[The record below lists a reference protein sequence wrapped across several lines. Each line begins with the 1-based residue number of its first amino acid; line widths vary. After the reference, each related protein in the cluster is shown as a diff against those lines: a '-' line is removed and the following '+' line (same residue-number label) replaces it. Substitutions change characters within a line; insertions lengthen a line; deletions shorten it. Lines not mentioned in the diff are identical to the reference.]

1 MPNVNDTNHITVNK
15 CIRIPASLLFQ
26 DTCEKRDHYLK
37 ERLLDDIIMAVQVKN
52 VKAHSVIDDD
62 ILIQVE
68 GEILLGEILSDTDV
82 ENAQI
87 EPEDV
92 KSEPA
97 ESTDD
102 ASINEVEEP
111 TTDEPENV
119 AENAPQKEPEPSRK
133 SDSQLII
140 TALTDTDGHPLH
152 TSSNPDEQL
161 VEACKRYNT
170 DLNLQ
175 GRYGCFVGRLY
186 RSKNDIKEGL
196 FFYYYAVY
204 DITKEQAE
212 KSGLE
217 REIRSLNSQKAMPWF
232 CGMYN
237 DKSDRPIFLHMSDI
251 LGVRT
256 GTPFLAFYHTD
267 PSGCEHAENIISPRG
282 ALAFFNRYDVPAKD

>member
-1 MPNVNDTNHITVNK
+1 MPNVNDTNRITVNK
-15 CIRIPASLLFQ
+15 CIRIPANLLFQ

-37 ERLLDDIIMAVQVKN
+37 ERLLEDIIMAVQVKN

-62 ILIQVE
+62 ILIEVE
-68 GEILLGEILSDTDV
+68 GEILLGEILSDVDAA
-82 ENAQI
+82 ESE
-87 EPEDV
+87 EPEPEP
-92 KSEPA
+92 SEPA
-97 ESTDD
+97 ESTND
-102 ASINEVEEP
+102 APVSEVEE
-111 TTDEPENV
+111 TTADEPENV
-119 AENAPQKEPEPSRK
+119 TEDIPQEEPESSQK

-152 TSSNPDEQL
+152 ASSNPDEQL
-161 VEACKRYNT
+161 MAACRRYNA

-175 GRYGCFVGRLY
+175 GRRGCFVGRLY
-186 RSKNDIKEGL
+186 RSETDIQEGL
-196 FFYYYAVY
+196 FFYYYAVC

-217 REIRSLNSQKAMPWF
+217 REIRSLNSQMAMPWF

-256 GTPFLAFYHTD
+256 GTPLLAFYHTD
-267 PSGCEHAENIISPRG
+267 PSGCEHAENIISPGG
-282 ALAFFNRYDVPAKD
+282 ALAFFDRYDVPAKN

>member
-26 DTCEKRDHYLK
+26 DTCEERDHYLK
-37 ERLLDDIIMAVQVKN
+37 ERLLEDIIMAVQVKN

-68 GEILLGEILSDTDV
+68 GEILLGEILSDTNV

-92 KSEPA
+92 KSEPT

-102 ASINEVEEP
+102 APINEVEEP

-119 AENAPQKEPEPSRK
+119 AENAPQEEPEPSRK

-161 VEACKRYNT
+161 MAACRRYNA
-170 DLNLQ
+170 DLNLK

-186 RSKNDIKEGL
+186 RSENDIKEGL
-196 FFYYYAVY
+196 FFYYYATCN
-204 DITKEQAE
+204 ITEEQAE

-217 REIRSLNSQKAMPWF
+217 REIRSLNSRKAMPWL
-232 CGMYN
+232 CGMYE

-251 LGVRT
+251 LGIKT

-267 PSGCEHAENIISPRG
+267 PSGCEHIENIISPKS
-282 ALAFFNRYDVPAKD
+282 ALAFFNRYDVPVKD

>member
-1 MPNVNDTNHITVNK
+1 MSNVNDTNHITVNK

-26 DTCEKRDHYLK
+26 DTCEARDHYLK
-37 ERLLDDIIMAVQVKN
+37 ERLLEDIIMAVQVKN

-62 ILIQVE
+62 ILIEVE
-68 GEILLGEILSDTDV
+68 GEILLGEILSNVD
-82 ENAQI
+82 AA
-87 EPEDV
+87 EPEEPEPEP
-92 KSEPA
+92 SEPA
-97 ESTDD
+97 ESTND
-102 ASINEVEEP
+102 APVSEVEE
-111 TTDEPENV
+111 TTADEPENV
-119 AENAPQKEPEPSRK
+119 TKDVPQEEPEPSQK

-152 TSSNPDEQL
+152 ASSNPDEQL
-161 VEACKRYNT
+161 MAACRRYNA

-175 GRYGCFVGRLY
+175 GRRGCFVGRLY
-186 RSKNDIKEGL
+186 RSETDIQEGL
-196 FFYYYAVY
+196 FFYYYAVC

-217 REIRSLNSQKAMPWF
+217 REIRSLNSQMAMPWF

-267 PSGCEHAENIISPRG
+267 PSGCEHAENMISPGG
-282 ALAFFNRYDVPAKD
+282 ALAFFDRYDVPAKN

>member
-15 CIRIPASLLFQ
+15 CIRIPTSLLFQ
-26 DTCEKRDHYLK
+26 DTCEERDHYLK
-37 ERLLDDIIMAVQVKN
+37 ERLLDDIIMAVQIKN

-68 GEILLGEILSDTDV
+68 GEILLGEILSDV
-82 ENAQI
+82 NAAESE
-87 EPEDV
+87 EPEPEP
-92 KSEPA
+92 SEPA
-97 ESTDD
+97 ESTND
-102 ASINEVEEP
+102 APINEVEE
-111 TTDEPENV
+111 TTADEPENV
-119 AENAPQKEPEPSRK
+119 TRDVPQEEPESSHK

-152 TSSNPDEQL
+152 ASSNPDEQL
-161 VEACKRYNT
+161 MAACRRYNA

-175 GRYGCFVGRLY
+175 GRRGCFVGRLY
-186 RSKNDIKEGL
+186 RSETDIQEGL
-196 FFYYYAVY
+196 FFYYYAVC

-217 REIRSLNSQKAMPWF
+217 REIRSLNSQMAMPWF

-267 PSGCEHAENIISPRG
+267 PSGCEHAENIISPGG
-282 ALAFFNRYDVPAKD
+282 ALAFFDRYDVPAKD

>member
-1 MPNVNDTNHITVNK
+1 MD
-15 CIRIPASLLFQ
+15 
-26 DTCEKRDHYLK
+26 
-37 ERLLDDIIMAVQVKN
+37 VQVKN
-52 VKAHSVIDDD
+52 VKARSIIDND

-68 GEILLGEILSDTDV
+68 GEILLDTDFKESQV
-82 ENAQI
+82 
-87 EPEDV
+87 EPE
-92 KSEPA
+92 EPEPSKPT

-102 ASINEVEEP
+102 APINEVEEP

-119 AENAPQKEPEPSRK
+119 TEDTPQEEPEPSRK

-161 VEACKRYNT
+161 MAACRRYNA

-175 GRYGCFVGRLY
+175 GRRGCFVGRLY
-186 RSKNDIKEGL
+186 RSETDIQEGL
-196 FFYYYAVY
+196 FFYYYAVC

-217 REIRSLNSQKAMPWF
+217 REIRSLNSQMAMPWF

-256 GTPFLAFYHTD
+256 GTPLLAFYHTD
-267 PSGCEHAENIISPRG
+267 PSGCEHAENIISPGG
-282 ALAFFNRYDVPAKD
+282 ALAFFDRYDVPSKD

>member
-1 MPNVNDTNHITVNK
+1 MSNVNDTNRITVNK
-15 CIRIPASLLFQ
+15 CIRIPAHLLFQ
-26 DTCEKRDHYLK
+26 DTCEDRDQYLK
-37 ERLLDDIIMAVQVKN
+37 ECLLEDIIMDVQVKN
-52 VKAHSVIDDD
+52 VKARSIIDND

-68 GEILLGEILSDTDV
+68 GEILLDTDFKESQV
-82 ENAQI
+82 
-87 EPEDV
+87 EPE
-92 KSEPA
+92 EPEPSKPT
-97 ESTDD
+97 ESTDN
-102 ASINEVEEP
+102 APINEVEEP

-119 AENAPQKEPEPSRK
+119 AENAPQEEPEPSRK

-161 VEACKRYNT
+161 MAACRRYNA

-186 RSKNDIKEGL
+186 RSETDIQEGL
-196 FFYYYAVY
+196 FFYYYAVC

-282 ALAFFNRYDVPAKD
+282 ALAFFNRYDAPAKD

>member
-1 MPNVNDTNHITVNK
+1 MSNVNDTNHITVNK

-26 DTCEKRDHYLK
+26 DTCEERDHYLK
-37 ERLLDDIIMAVQVKN
+37 ERLLNDIIMAVQVKN

-68 GEILLGEILSDTDV
+68 GEILLGEILSDV
-82 ENAQI
+82 NAAESE
-87 EPEDV
+87 EPEPEP
-92 KSEPA
+92 SEPA
-97 ESTDD
+97 ESTNDVP
-102 ASINEVEEP
+102 INEVEE
-111 TTDEPENV
+111 TTADEPENV
-119 AENAPQKEPEPSRK
+119 TRDVPQEKPESSHK

-161 VEACKRYNT
+161 IAACRRYNA

-175 GRYGCFVGRLY
+175 GRRGCFVGRLY
-186 RSKNDIKEGL
+186 RSETDIQEGL
-196 FFYYYAVY
+196 FFYYYAVC

-217 REIRSLNSQKAMPWF
+217 REIRSLNSQMAMPWF

-256 GTPFLAFYHTD
+256 GTPLLAFYHTD
-267 PSGCEHAENIISPRG
+267 PSGCEHAENIISPGG
-282 ALAFFNRYDVPAKD
+282 ALAFFDRYDVPAKD